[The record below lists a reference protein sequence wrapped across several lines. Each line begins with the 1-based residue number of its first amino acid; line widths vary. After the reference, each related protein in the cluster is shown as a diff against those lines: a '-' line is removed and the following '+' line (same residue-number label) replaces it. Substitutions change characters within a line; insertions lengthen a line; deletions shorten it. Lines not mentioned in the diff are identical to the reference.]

1 MNLSLLRFGHA
12 RVLKALRIFLCSV
25 MALAAVHRA
34 HADADP
40 AMVNEAVAAAHGWL
54 AQIDAGKYEDSYN
67 EGCLAFHN
75 KVTQGQWTTVLKSLR
90 PPLGT
95 VVSRKVVKTEYKP
108 DGLEGL
114 TGECMVI
121 TYNTAFSKVP
131 VDLEIV
137 VLKREDGQWR
147 GAGYNAQPQGD
158 PTEPDS
164 MPPAE
169 AHTEVNQEPVGK

>member
-1 MNLSLLRFGHA
+1 MNVPPLRSA
-12 RVLKALRIFLCSV
+12 RACVLKTLRISLACSV
-25 MALAAVHRA
+25 ALLAMNRVK
-34 HADADP
+34 ADEDP
-40 AMVNEAVAAAHGWL
+40 ALINDAIAAAHNWL
-54 AQIDAGKYEDSYN
+54 AQIDSGKYEDSYN

-75 KVTQGQWTTVLKSLR
+75 KVSEVQWTTVLKSLR

-114 TGECMVI
+114 QGECMVI

-131 VDLEIV
+131 VDMEIV

-158 PTEPDS
+158 PTDDDS
-164 MPPAE
+164 PPPAE
-169 AHTEVNQEPVGK
+169 AHTEVNQEPVK

>member
-1 MNLSLLRFGHA
+1 MNLPSLRFVHA
-12 RVLKALRIFLCSV
+12 RVLKTLRIFLFSAV
-25 MALAAVHRA
+25 ALAAMNRA

-40 AMVNEAVAAAHGWL
+40 ALVNEALAAAHGWL
-54 AQIDAGKYEDSYN
+54 AQIDSGKYEESYDA
-67 EGCLAFHN
+67 GCLAFHN
-75 KVTQGQWTTVLKSLR
+75 KVTQVQWTTVLKSLR

-114 TGECMVI
+114 QGECMVI

-131 VDLEIV
+131 TDLEIV

-158 PTEPDS
+158 PTDTDS
-164 MPPAE
+164 PPPAE
-169 AHTEVNQEPVGK
+169 AHTEVNQEPVK

>member
-1 MNLSLLRFGHA
+1 MNVSSLRFGHA
-12 RVLKALRIFLCSV
+12 RVSKPLRIFLFSV
-25 MALAAVHRA
+25 LALTAANRA
-34 HADADP
+34 PADENQ
-40 AMVNEAVAAAHGWL
+40 AMVNDAVAAAQSWL
-54 AQIDAGKYEDSYN
+54 AQIDAGKYEESYD

-75 KVTQGQWTTVLKSLR
+75 KVSELQWTTILKSLR

-114 TGECMVI
+114 QGECMVI
-121 TYNTAFSKVP
+121 TYNTAFSRVP

-137 VLKREDGQWR
+137 VLQREDGHWR

-164 MPPAE
+164 MPPPE
-169 AHTEVNQEPVGK
+169 VHTEINQEPVK